1 MTSERFLVPIDFS
14 PDADGALRYAITLGV
29 PLHAHLVLLHVRDD
43 GALNPW
49 SYSGGAEAAARASLQ
64 NLLQPVEEAGL
75 TGEVA
80 LVHGV
85 PWQEIIDMARQCTAT
100 LIVMGTRGRSGL
112 PHLLLGSVAER
123 VVRHASCPV
132 LVCHHPKAMPQEGA
146 S

>member
-1 MTSERFLVPIDFS
+1 MTSERFLVPTDFS
-14 PDADGALRYAITLGV
+14 PDADEALHYAITLGK
-29 PLHAHLVLLHVRDD
+29 PLQAHLVLLHVRDNT
-43 GALNPW
+43 ALNPW
-49 SYSGGAEAAARASLQ
+49 SYSGGAEAATRVALQ

-85 PWQEIIDMARQCTAT
+85 PWQEIVDRARQCTAT
-100 LIVMGTRGRSGL
+100 IIVMGTRGRSGL

-123 VVRHASCPV
+123 VVRHAACPV
-132 LVCHHPKAMPQEGA
+132 LVCRHPEAMPQEDA